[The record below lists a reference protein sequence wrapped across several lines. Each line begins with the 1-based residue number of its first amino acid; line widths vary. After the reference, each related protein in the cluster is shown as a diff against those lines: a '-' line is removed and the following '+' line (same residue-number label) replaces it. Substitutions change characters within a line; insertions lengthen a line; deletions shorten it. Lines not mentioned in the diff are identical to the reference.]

1 MGSYAC
7 HIPYDAHPPPSS
19 QNLAE
24 MHEYMTN
31 CQYRIAEKRKQGV
44 DCDIPKF
51 DKGDRVAV
59 LANRATRKAK
69 NLHVPYALEATIRGV
84 HKSNDQWYKVTWK
97 TRGISG
103 EAPGTVSKRS
113 VPNRRPVHDLIIPYC
128 IVGTTMRCN

>member
-1 MGSYAC
+1 MMC
-7 HIPYDAHPPPSS
+7 TIDPHPLLA

-69 NLHVPYALEATIRGV
+69 NLHVPYALNATIRGV
-84 HKSNDQWYKVTWK
+84 HKSNDQWYKLTWK

-103 EAPGTVSKRS
+103 EAPGSASKRS
-113 VPNRRPVHDLIIPYC
+113 TNSSSPGV
-128 IVGTTMRCN
+128 

>member
-1 MGSYAC
+1 MMC
-7 HIPYDAHPPPSS
+7 TIDPHPLLA

-51 DKGDRVAV
+51 AKGDRVAV

-69 NLHVPYALEATIRGV
+69 NLHVPYALNATIRGV
-84 HKSNDQWYKVTWK
+84 HESNDQYYKLTWK

-103 EAPGTVSKRS
+103 EAPGSASKRS
-113 VPNRRPVHDLIIPYC
+113 TNSSSPGV
-128 IVGTTMRCN
+128 